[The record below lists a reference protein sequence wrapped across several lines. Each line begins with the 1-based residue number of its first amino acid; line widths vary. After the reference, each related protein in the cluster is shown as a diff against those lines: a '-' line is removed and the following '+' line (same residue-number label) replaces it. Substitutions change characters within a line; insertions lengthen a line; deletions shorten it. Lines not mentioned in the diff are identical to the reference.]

1 MKKIT
6 DRQLEVLTFLKEY
19 RVQEGYPPT
28 RRDITDKFQFRSP
41 NAAEEHLRALAR
53 KGYIKLIPNTS
64 RGIIMGDTQSPDH
77 LPVIGR
83 VAAGSPIL
91 AVEHIERQID
101 IPSTLFAPKADY
113 LLRVQGDS
121 MIEAGI
127 LDDDLLAVHRT
138 KDVHD
143 GQIVVVRVEDEV
155 TVKQLKRGTSDREI
169 ILIPANK
176 DYKSMVIDLGEHEV
190 EIEGISVGVLRLGV

>member
-6 DRQLEVLTFLKEY
+6 DRQDQVLTFIRAYTDK
-19 RVQEGYPPT
+19 QGYPPT
-28 RRDITDKFQFRSP
+28 RRDITNEFGFRSP

-53 KGYIKLIPNTS
+53 KGFIELIPNTS
-64 RGIIMGDTQSPDH
+64 RGIILADPQQPNQ
-77 LPVIGR
+77 LPVVGR
-83 VAAGSPIL
+83 VAAGSPVL

-101 IPSTLFAPKADY
+101 IPATLFEPKADY

-127 LDDDLLAVHRT
+127 MHDDLLAVHRT
-138 KDVHD
+138 KDVNE
-143 GQIVVVRVEDEV
+143 GQIAVVRVEDEV
-155 TVKQLKRGTSDREI
+155 TVKEFRRTSAREI

-176 DYKSMVIDLGEHEV
+176 DYKSMVVDLSEHDV
-190 EIEGISVGVLRLGV
+190 EIEGISVGVLRLGM